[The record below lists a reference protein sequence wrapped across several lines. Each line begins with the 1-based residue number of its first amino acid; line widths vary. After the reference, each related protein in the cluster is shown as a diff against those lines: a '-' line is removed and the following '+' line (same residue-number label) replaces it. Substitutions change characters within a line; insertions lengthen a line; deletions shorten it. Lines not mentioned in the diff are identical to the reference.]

1 MKRPATRGCSIHR
14 GWCVTHQSVRGA
26 SRSLSPFRIALLP
39 LVSCLWSLS
48 CFSAHAGFTPV
59 LNLIEPR
66 GGQRGSEVELH
77 FHGDRLDGLQ
87 EILAYQPGIEVRSI
101 AAADPKHA
109 TAKIF
114 IKPDAPLGEHGLRLR
129 TSGGLTYLRSFFV
142 GQFPVVTEVDPND
155 TPAQAQRIELN
166 TTVQGVA
173 KSEDVDHYLCTLKK
187 GQRFSAEVEAMR
199 LGRTM
204 FDAYVAIV
212 DPRGF
217 EIASCDDDAL
227 LRTDPFV
234 SIVIPED
241 GDYRVLVR
249 EAAYE
254 GNDAC
259 QYRVHIGG
267 FPRPTAVFPAGARPR
282 ESLAFRFI
290 GDPLGDFEETTTIP
304 ADAAGRFPL
313 FPTRDGLHAPSPL
326 WIEVSSLATAG
337 EIEPNPGL
345 KQATPLPDLPCA
357 VHGIIGG
364 EGDADCFAFKAAKG
378 ENLTLKVLGRDLR
391 SPLDAVLSVRDPNGK
406 NLANNDDQGGPDAVL
421 QWTAPED
428 GTYTTLVRDQLKR
441 GGPDFGYRLEITR
454 REPNVAAAL
463 PVVERD
469 DSQKWKVISIPR
481 GNRYAALVNFTRE
494 NIGGDL
500 VLEPESLPAGVTL
513 QPAVVHRSVNAA
525 PMVFE
530 AAADSPLGGG
540 LHRLKVKSTGDAP
553 PAEGLL
559 RELIHH
565 IEINNQGPYH
575 SATSDRIAI
584 AVIDEAPFRL
594 EIDPPAVPIVKN
606 GTLQLKV
613 RAARKEGYAEPITLK
628 FLWNPPGIGS
638 PVNITLPGDQTEAL
652 YELNANGDA
661 AVGEWKICV
670 LGEANTPQGPV
681 LVSSSLTTLRIA
693 EPYLAMTLDMAATE
707 QGKPVSMIA
716 KLDFPGTFQGQATAE
731 LLGLPHGAKTAPL
744 AFSHGQA
751 EIAFPL
757 EIAPDAAVGK
767 HTALFCRVTI
777 PENGAAILHQV
788 GQGGTLRIDKPAANT
803 PPPPP
808 TATPAPVAQA
818 APNTPPPAK
827 PLSRLE
833 QLRQRGKSP

>member
-1 MKRPATRGCSIHR
+1 MHR
-14 GWCVTHQSVRGA
+14 S
-26 SRSLSPFRIALLP
+26 LP
-39 LVSCLWSLS
+39 LVSCLWSLAS
-48 CFSAHAGFTPV
+48 FSAHAGFTPV

-87 EILAYQPGIEVRSI
+87 EILAYQPGIEVREI

-114 IKPDAPLGEHGLRLR
+114 IRPDAPLGEHGLRLR
-129 TSGGLTYLRSFFV
+129 TSGGITYLRSFFV
-142 GQFPVVTEVDPND
+142 GQFPVVAEIDPND

-166 TTVQGVA
+166 STVQGIA
-173 KSEDVDHYLCTLKK
+173 KSEDVDHFVCTLKK

-234 SIVIPED
+234 SIVVPED

-259 QYRVHIGG
+259 QYRVHIGH
-267 FPRPTAVFPAGARPR
+267 FPRPTAVFPAGARPG
-282 ESLAFRFI
+282 ESITFRFI
-290 GDPLGDFEETTTIP
+290 GDPLGDFEETIAIP
-304 ADAAGRFPL
+304 ADAAGRCPL
-313 FPTRDGLHAPSPL
+313 FPARDGLHSPSPL
-326 WIEVSSLATAG
+326 WIEVSPLATAA
-337 EIEPNPGL
+337 EVEPNPVP
-345 KQATPLPDLPCA
+345 KQASPLPAAPCA
-357 VHGIIGG
+357 AHGIIGQD
-364 EGDADCFAFKAAKG
+364 GDADCFAFNATKG
-378 ENLTLKVLGRDLR
+378 ENLNFKVLGRELR
-391 SPLDAVLSVRDPNGK
+391 SPLDAVLALRDPAGK
-406 NLANNDDQGGPDAVL
+406 NLASNDDQGGPDAVL
-421 QWTAPED
+421 AWTAPAD
-428 GTYTTLVRDQLKR
+428 GTYTAVVRDQLKR

-454 REPNVAAAL
+454 REPAVAAAL

-494 NIGGDL
+494 NLGGDL

-513 QPAVVHRSVNAA
+513 QPSTVHRSVNAA

-530 AAADSPLGGG
+530 AAADAPVAGG
-540 LHRLKVKSTGDAP
+540 LHRLKVKPTGDAP
-553 PAEGLL
+553 PASGLL

-575 SATSDRIAI
+575 SAASDRIAI

-594 EIDPPAVPIVKN
+594 DIDPPAVPIVKN
-606 GTLQLKV
+606 GTLQLRV
-613 RAARKEGYAEPITLK
+613 RAARKEGYQEPITLK

-638 PVNITLPGDQTEAL
+638 PVNVTLPGDQTETL
-652 YELNANGDA
+652 YELNANADA
-661 AVGEWKICV
+661 AVGEWQVCV

-681 LVSSSLTTLRIA
+681 LVSSSLTPLRIA

-707 QGKPVSMIA
+707 QGKPVTLIA

-731 LLGLPHGAKTAPL
+731 LLGLPHGAKAAPL
-744 AFSHGQA
+744 SFSHGQS

-767 HTALFCRVTI
+767 HTALFCRVTV
-777 PENGAAILHQV
+777 PENGGTILHQV
-788 GQGGTLRIDKPAANT
+788 GQGGTLRIDKPAANA
-803 PPPPP
+803 PPPAPA
-808 TATPAPVAQA
+808 ATPAPVAQA
-818 APNTPPPAK
+818 SPAAPPPAK